1 MANLKDL
8 LVNGVT
14 RFIGKVYAPTPETGD
29 NSTQVAT
36 TAFVMKN
43 VEQISEALNNKMDRS
58 GGNATDPLDS
68 SFLGL
73 IGGSIG
79 GSAIDYSSPVN
90 IGSFSDS
97 NKGPFT
103 IPADGVVFVAPSD
116 SNFRQGLL
124 VNGTLVTTSSSYNAY
139 GLSKSDKITIDFS
152 PSGYTYTIIFFP
164 YKT

>member
-14 RFIGKVYAPTPETGD
+14 RFIGKVYAPTPEAGD

-58 GGNATDPLDS
+58 GGNATNPLDS
-68 SFLGL
+68 SFLDL
-73 IGGSIG
+73 IGGSVG

-90 IGSFSDS
+90 LGSFSDS

-116 SNFRQGLL
+116 HRQGLL
-124 VNGTLVTTSSSYNAY
+124 VNGTLVTISTGYNAY
-139 GLSKSDKITIDFS
+139 GLSKSDKITIDFA
-152 PSGYTYTIIFFP
+152 PSGYTYPVIFYP

>member
-1 MANLKDL
+1 MVDIDIHSIA
-8 LVNGVT
+8 
-14 RFIGKVYAPTPETGD
+14 
-29 NSTQVAT
+29 
-36 TAFVMKN
+36 
-43 VEQISEALNNKMDRS
+43 EALNDKMDRG
-58 GGNATDPLDS
+58 GGNATNPLDS

-73 IGGSIG
+73 IGGSVG

-90 IGSFSDS
+90 LGSFSDS

-116 SNFRQGLL
+116 SRQGLL

-152 PSGYTYTIIFFP
+152 PSGYAYTILFFP

>member
-1 MANLKDL
+1 MVDIDIHSIA
-8 LVNGVT
+8 
-14 RFIGKVYAPTPETGD
+14 
-29 NSTQVAT
+29 
-36 TAFVMKN
+36 
-43 VEQISEALNNKMDRS
+43 EALNNKMDRG

-73 IGGSIG
+73 IGGSVG

-90 IGSFSDS
+90 LGSFSDS

-116 SNFRQGLL
+116 SRQGLL

-152 PSGYTYTIIFFP
+152 PSGYAYTILFFP

>member
-1 MANLKDL
+1 MTKW
-8 LVNGVT
+8 
-14 RFIGKVYAPTPETGD
+14 IGA
-29 NSTQVAT
+29 
-36 TAFVMKN
+36 
-43 VEQISEALNNKMDRS
+43 
-58 GGNATDPLDS
+58 GGNATNPLDS

-73 IGGSIG
+73 IGGSVG

-90 IGSFSDS
+90 LGSFSDS

-124 VNGTLVTTSSSYNAY
+124 VNGTLITTSSSYNAY

-152 PSGYTYTIIFFP
+152 PSGYTYTILFFP

>member
-1 MANLKDL
+1 MVDIDIHSIA
-8 LVNGVT
+8 
-14 RFIGKVYAPTPETGD
+14 
-29 NSTQVAT
+29 
-36 TAFVMKN
+36 
-43 VEQISEALNNKMDRS
+43 EALNDKMDRG
-58 GGNATDPLDS
+58 GGNATNPLDS

-73 IGGSIG
+73 IGGSVG

-90 IGSFSDS
+90 LGSFSDS

-116 SNFRQGLL
+116 SSFRQGLL

-139 GLSKSDKITIDFS
+139 GLSKSDKITIDFP
-152 PSGYTYTIIFFP
+152 PSGYAYTILFFP